1 MSSGGTLVCRRSR
14 FLLDLSDWV
23 FLAFIVE
30 IDGYYHFRDPCSYRR
45 DRRKDFELQQHGYLV
60 VRVLAEDIVCR
71 LEQVLD
77 TILAAVVFCR
87 QQAHR

>member
-1 MSSGGTLVCRRSR
+1 VARLCWPEDDVPAGRRSN
-14 FLLDLSDWV
+14 
-23 FLAFIVE
+23 
-30 IDGYYHFRDPCSYRR
+30 
-45 DRRKDFELQQHGYLV
+45 RRKDFELQQHGYLV